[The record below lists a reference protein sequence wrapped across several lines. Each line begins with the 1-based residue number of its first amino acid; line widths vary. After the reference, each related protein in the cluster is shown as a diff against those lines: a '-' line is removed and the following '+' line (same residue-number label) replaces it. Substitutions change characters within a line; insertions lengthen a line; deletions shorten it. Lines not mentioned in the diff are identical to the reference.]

1 MKKIIPFILTAMVLI
16 FSACTDENAVDP
28 TADARD
34 KFVRNWNCK
43 ELCEGQITYYNSNIT
58 NDPNNT
64 SQVLIYNL
72 YSLGTIN
79 FAKATVAGNSISIP
93 QQTVDVFSV
102 SGSGTFTADK
112 IEFNYVVN
120 DGSSNTTVSATYSPL

>member
-1 MKKIIPFILTAMVLI
+1 MKKYSPIFILFLTI
-16 FSACTDENAVDP
+16 FFAACVDDNTVDP
-28 TADARD
+28 DDDARD

-58 NDPNNT
+58 KEPNNT

-72 YSLGTIN
+72 YSLGTN
-79 FAKATVAGNSISIP
+79 TFAKATVSGNSITIP
-93 QQTVDVFSV
+93 QQTIDVFSV
-102 SGSGTFTADK
+102 SGSGTFTGNK

-120 DGSSNTTVSATYSPL
+120 DGSGNTSVAATYSPL